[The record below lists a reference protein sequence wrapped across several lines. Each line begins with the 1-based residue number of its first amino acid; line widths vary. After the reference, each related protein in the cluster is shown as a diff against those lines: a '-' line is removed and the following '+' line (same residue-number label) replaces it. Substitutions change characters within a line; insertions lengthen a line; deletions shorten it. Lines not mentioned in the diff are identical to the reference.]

1 MNLVFSQLND
11 DSCSESEVKEDD
23 DLGTESSRSRHTL
36 EAEHKKK
43 KKRKSHRRSANSSG
57 GRGPPPKS
65 SEDNAEEV
73 RNCNCKI
80 PIHTNVFFYKDE
92 IQSVLN
98 NSSNKSL

>member
-1 MNLVFSQLND
+1 MTFTLFLQLND

-36 EAEHKKK
+36 EAEQKKK

-73 RNCNCKI
+73 QNYNLAS
-80 PIHTNVFFYKDE
+80 FYNLEKL
-92 IQSVLN
+92 S
-98 NSSNKSL
+98 KC